1 MRENS
6 IAKRYASAL
15 VKSIKNE
22 QEYRGIK
29 EELEA
34 FLKLLIASTEFKAGM
49 ETLLFSK
56 NQKREVLESIKKKIK
71 FKEKTFNFLRSLV
84 DENRMS
90 VLDIIIRL
98 MEELWFEKK
107 GVEKLK
113 VFSAVALSE
122 KLEKKL
128 KKNLEKSFDKKIII
142 DKEIDPSLIAGIKI
156 QRGLI
161 FYDFS
166 IEGNLRK
173 LKDAL
178 LTEESIT
185 KSIGEL

>member
-1 MRENS
+1 
-6 IAKRYASAL
+6 L

-29 EELEA
+29 KELEA
-34 FLKLLIASTEFKAGM
+34 FLELLIVNAEFKAGM

-56 NQKREVLESIKKKIK
+56 NQKREILYTVNKKTK
-71 FKEKTFNFLRSLV
+71 FKEKTLNFLLSLV
-84 DENRMS
+84 EENRIS
-90 VLDIIIRL
+90 VLDTIIRL
-98 MEELWFEKK
+98 MEALWFEKN
-107 GVEKLK
+107 GIEKLI
-113 VFSAVALSE
+113 VFSAVPLSE
-122 KLEKKL
+122 KQEQKL
-128 KKNLEKSFDKKIII
+128 IKNLEKSFDKKIVIE
-142 DKEIDPSLIAGIKI
+142 KEIDPSLIAGIKI

-178 LTEESIT
+178 LTEESISR
-185 KSIGEL
+185 SIVEL

>member
-15 VKSIKNE
+15 VKSIKDE
-22 QEYRGIK
+22 QEYLGIK
-29 EELEA
+29 KELEA
-34 FLKLLIASTEFKAGM
+34 FLELLMVNAEFKAGM

-56 NQKREVLESIKKKIK
+56 NQKKEVLYSVNKKTK
-71 FKEKTFNFLRSLV
+71 FKEKTFNFLLSLV

-90 VLDIIIRL
+90 VLDTIIPL
-98 MEELWFEKK
+98 METLWFEKN
-107 GVEKLK
+107 GIEKLT

-122 KLEKKL
+122 KQEQELI
-128 KKNLEKSFDKKIII
+128 KNLEASFDKKIVIK
-142 DKEIDPSLIAGIKI
+142 KEIDPSLIAGIKI

-166 IEGNLRK
+166 IEGNLKK

-185 KSIGEL
+185 VSIGEL